1 MLKKALYFL
10 VVWGLVFQ
18 PLSTQAQ
25 TLNMRSQKNSVQRT
39 IYYYASK
46 QNLQALQQMKLQ
58 GYSVDSVDANQNT
71 ALCSAVLDGNA
82 VAAHSL
88 MSMGANTKHNCMQRI
103 PKPYY
108 DRINAQLANLTVQ
121 AQPVYTGEPINN
133 LRIPSNS
140 VCTTNEYGL
149 TTCSKVDQSCTQVDE
164 LFSDSYVPIEE
175 GLSTGGKIGIG
186 IAAALIVG
194 GGIALAAGGGGG
206 GGGGSSGG
214 GEDGGE
220 NPPTPFPTCT
230 TNADCGE
237 CEACEDGACVSKT
250 VEITTGTCCDQT
262 VNCCSLTETCDAVCT
277 PDASC
282 GEPPPTPFP
291 TCTTNADCGE
301 CEACESGTCVSKT
314 VEIQSGTCCDQT
326 VNCCSLTE
334 TCDAVCTPDAS
345 CGENPPDPTP
355 TCSTNADC
363 GECEACESGTCVSK
377 SVEIQSGTCCD
388 QTVNCCSLTETCDA
402 VCTPDASCGENPPDP
417 TPACTTNTDCG
428 ECEAC
433 EDGACV
439 SKTVEIQSGTCCD
452 QTVNCCSL
460 TETCDAVCTPDAS
473 CGENPPDPTP
483 TCTTNADCGE
493 CEACESGTCVSKTV
507 ENQSG
512 TCCDQTVNCCS
523 LTETCDAVCTP
534 NASCGENPPDPTP
547 TCTTNADCGE
557 CEACESGTCVSKSV
571 EIQSGTC
578 CDQTVNCCSLTET
591 CDAVCTPDTSCAV
604 PQCSTNAD
612 CGECE
617 ACEDGACISKST
629 KILAGACCDTL
640 KNCCSLTESCEASCT
655 PLEACETI
663 ECPEGFFLA
672 EDGSCQRCGLGYYS
686 KRGST
691 ICTPC
696 AVGSYANQLG
706 SLACTNCP
714 TGWTTS
720 TKAATSCDICAPSYT
735 KVGNDCVPKCKAGDF
750 WDGTSCTPC
759 PIGSFSQ
766 AGATTCTACNPKW
779 STSTEGS
786 STCDTC
792 AEGYHFENDTCV
804 SDDVGSTSDPT
815 AQKVCAPG
823 EAPKSGVCTPCEVG
837 YYGIN
842 GMQCEKCPTGSTTAS
857 TGSSSQS
864 QCNICLDG
872 YTLKNGQCIQTIC
885 SDGYYLDNGIC
896 RPHCFSGHYWDGTT
910 CQLCPAGS
918 SNYSEGKTQC
928 TKCRKGSYQPNK
940 GQTWCLYCPLGSTT
954 ADEGAT
960 AISDCNVCSA
970 GYVYD
975 GTQCT
980 ACPIG
985 TYHDQST
992 NTCKPCAAGTYNNS
1006 TAQTKCLVC
1015 DEGMTSQEGATFCSC
1030 DEENGYFAV
1039 GKNCVKEPERSCN
1052 AGQYWSTLT
1061 NSCEICEE
1069 GTFSPTGANYC
1080 TACPYGY
1087 YASKKGSV
1095 TCQVCPIGWTTSTN
1109 KATSCDICSDGYV
1122 MKNGMCVSACGAGSF
1137 YNGEECEEC
1146 PIGSISQ
1153 AGATSCIACPT
1164 GYSTSKD
1171 GSYICDACADG
1182 YSKNYD
1188 DKCVPKNIE
1197 CRSGQYFDKD
1207 TRSCK
1212 TCPAGTASS
1221 DGKVCKKCSQGTYAP
1236 EGAGACTSCPQGS
1249 TTEIV
1254 GATQKSDCNKCFAG
1268 YTWDA
1273 ESSSCVAECTGGE
1286 YWDGSACSVC
1296 PSGTYSTSWL
1306 GVKTVCSLC
1315 MAGTYNSDVGQTACH
1330 SCPQNMTSPTGS
1342 TSIDDCVCEDGYEEN
1357 EDGECVA
1364 KCIGASFWNG
1374 SGCATCGPGSYAIT
1388 YFQTCRPCAIDSY
1401 SLGDTTTCTK
1411 CEEGFGTSIEG
1422 MDHCDVCNEGYEKN
1436 GDTCTACKKGSFAV
1450 KNSTCQLCPIGSYST
1465 KEARGSCTECPKGY
1479 TTASV
1484 GSDAKEACSI
1494 CDTGYKPLNGECR
1507 PLDKACNSGEY
1518 WTGSACAACAAG
1530 TFAPA
1535 GSTRC
1540 MLCPKGYYSDGE
1552 KQSACTACPEGFTTK
1567 GVGSPSSTEC
1577 SICIDGYELNS
1588 EGKCV
1593 KVKRSCESGYFYNGF
1608 KCVKV
1613 PNYAVSDTSDP
1624 KGWSCQSG
1632 YQRVGEKCIWRCDPT
1647 TEKTCYG
1654 YGDLITETI
1663 ENNEDKTSGIELST
1677 GHTLLINN
1685 ATIDLG
1691 ENESTS
1697 SKTGIAGTTNYVYAI
1712 NNGTI
1717 KGSGGTLIGMDGQL
1731 ISDIME
1737 NNGTIDLTGSALTG
1751 MSGPAINYGD
1761 IILNGKSEEKDETGK
1776 SVYGINAAGLSTN
1789 RAKNYGNIKIN
1800 ANNVK
1805 TIYGIYGGTYN
1816 ANNYGNIEITSF
1828 EGGGITGI
1836 YSSNNYGTLILRDYQ
1851 NITDT
1856 PDGATY
1862 GVVFGM
1868 NFGHIYIDVQNTE
1881 ADHFVTGVRGSNYG
1895 TIQMY
1900 GRNLEKTSW
1909 FYGLYNGTNYGNI
1922 FITTEKTAV
1931 AAGGADSTNRGVIKM
1946 QTSDT
1951 LDVFG
1956 LKCINCGGSLQ
1967 NYGDIEIVAAGADN
1981 VYGMDL
1987 FASKTVNFGNIHVT
2001 SLGWQTKSTIGV
2013 DGDNRGNVYV
2023 SASGKKAYGVT
2034 GENNDGTITIT
2045 GSADTVAGMKANY
2058 YTLNEGTIDV
2068 DASKTSK
2075 AYGIMANSS
2084 AGPSVTN
2091 TGTINILNQGNQN
2104 EVAGI
2109 YAKGLTLSGSVTNQ
2123 GNINITNEGS
2133 GTAYGIYASYSK
2145 VTNRGNITIT
2155 NSGNGKA
2162 YGIFATNNSK
2172 VYNSGTITINGSSW
2186 SGNEAKDNF
2195 IVLKDR
2201 SSMTNA
2207 GTFTSTG
2214 VLTLPTLYTV
2224 TASSKTQANESIIG
2238 QAKIA
2243 ADTVAEGFKQSYLL
2257 ENMFSA
2263 PDTSKLSVK
2272 SGSALFDATLQD
2284 NGKDVL
2290 MQMKSFD
2297 ELTKNKSLAAFLE
2310 NNYAKQ
2316 NNEGLFGQLKA
2327 SETIASFTNAL
2338 DKLTGHDVISRFAY
2352 EDLAAMHSINFAMN
2366 EAMFDADPSQQIF
2379 ETAGSVSTLFRTDSN
2394 SSSQYGLITKYISP
2408 RVKAGYGVSFTNL
2421 NTDDD
2426 NDNTRHDTMV
2436 QFFAP
2441 IGYEAK
2447 GIKLISSPRFG
2458 YARGHYR
2465 RQGLGTSYEG
2475 WFEKRIFGVM
2485 NEARYPIHLGFMDI
2499 EPAIEMN
2506 AIGYMQKGREDKKA
2520 YSLRIP
2526 TSSNIS
2532 VESGLGLY
2540 AKRKFGK
2547 LNVTAGLA
2555 YYHEFADPNQIKV
2568 AMQGMEGSF
2577 LLKDSKFTRDRG
2589 QASFD
2594 FTYDINDLS
2603 IYGSLRYFI
2612 EKESYANFNTGFRI
2626 GF

>member
-460 TETCDAVCTPDAS
+460 TETCDAVCTPD
-473 CGENPPDPTP
+473 
-483 TCTTNADCGE
+483 
-493 CEACESGTCVSKTV
+493 
-507 ENQSG
+507 
-512 TCCDQTVNCCS
+512 
-523 LTETCDAVCTP
+523 
-534 NASCGENPPDPTP
+534 ASCGENPPDPTP